1 MSQAAT
7 IDTLRFSNRLKEAGL
22 PSAQAEAL
30 AHAIDSELNGDTKT
44 GVATLSGEVRVLK
57 WAAGIALAFIFGAFA
72 ILYQGQAA
80 IVGVQTDL
88 RERVTRVEE
97 RVTQM
102 DAQIVQMDARMTQ
115 VEERMAQM
123 EERMAQM
130 EERMTQMEER
140 MAQMEGRMT
149 QMEGRMTQM
158 EERMAQMEERM
169 AQMEGMLRTLV
180 EKQGGTS

>member
-140 MAQMEGRMT
+140 MAQMEGRMA

-158 EERMAQMEERM
+158 EERMT
-169 AQMEGMLRTLV
+169 QMEGMLRTLV

>member
-7 IDTLRFSNRLKEAGL
+7 IDTLRFSNNLKEAGF
-22 PSAQAEAL
+22 PDKQAEAL
-30 AHAIDSELNGDTKT
+30 AHAIDTELNGDTKT
-44 GVATLSGEVRVLK
+44 TVATLAGEVRVLK

-97 RVTQM
+97 Q
-102 DAQIVQMDARMTQ
+102 
-115 VEERMAQM
+115 
-123 EERMAQM
+123 
-130 EERMTQMEER
+130 
-140 MAQMEGRMT
+140 MT

-158 EERMAQMEERM
+158 EGLMIQMEGRMTQMEGLMIQMEGRMTQMEE
-169 AQMEGMLRTLV
+169 MLRTLV

>member
-1 MSQAAT
+1 MSQAVT

-22 PSAQAEAL
+22 PGEQAEAL
-30 AHAIDSELNGDTKT
+30 AHAIDAELNGAKT
-44 GVATLSGEVRVLK
+44 TVATLTGEVRVLK

-97 RVTQM
+97 QM
-102 DAQIVQMDARMTQ
+102 IQMDARMI
-115 VEERMAQM
+115 RM
-123 EERMAQM
+123 EEQM
-130 EERMTQMEER
+130 IQMDARMTQMEER
-140 MAQMEGRMT
+140 MTRMEGQMIQMDARMT
-149 QMEGRMTQM
+149 RMEGQMTQM
-158 EERMAQMEERM
+158 EE
-169 AQMEGMLRTLV
+169 MLRTLV

>member
-1 MSQAAT
+1 MSQAVT

-22 PSAQAEAL
+22 PGEQAEAL
-30 AHAIDSELNGDTKT
+30 AHAIDAELNGAKT
-44 GVATLSGEVRVLK
+44 TVATLIGEVHVLK

-97 RVTQM
+97 QM
-102 DAQIVQMDARMTQ
+102 TQMDARMI
-115 VEERMAQM
+115 RM
-123 EERMAQM
+123 EEQMTRMEA
-130 EERMTQMEER
+130 
-140 MAQMEGRMT
+140 
-149 QMEGRMTQM
+149 
-158 EERMAQMEERM
+158 
-169 AQMEGMLRTLV
+169 MLRTLV

>member
-1 MSQAAT
+1 MSQAVT

-22 PSAQAEAL
+22 PGEQAEAL
-30 AHAIDSELNGDTKT
+30 AHAIDAELNGAKT
-44 GVATLSGEVRVLK
+44 TVATLTGEVRVLK

-97 RVTQM
+97 QMIQMDVRMTRMEEQMIQMDVRMTRMEEQMIQM
-102 DAQIVQMDARMTQ
+102 DARMTRMEGQMVQMDARMT
-115 VEERMAQM
+115 RMEGQ
-123 EERMAQM
+123 
-130 EERMTQMEER
+130 MTQME
-140 MAQMEGRMT
+140 Q
-149 QMEGRMTQM
+149 
-158 EERMAQMEERM
+158 
-169 AQMEGMLRTLV
+169 MLRTLV